1 MRVNGS
7 DAATDTVAPFQFS
20 WDTSKVAN
28 GMASLVA
35 VAYDAASN
43 SSKVSGME
51 LVGVSGCYSAGN
63 AALQETLYIDGK
75 LVASGTGTSLSGI
88 LTLQAVA
95 QDAAGNKT
103 TTSIQ
108 VSN

>member
-1 MRVNGS
+1 M
-7 DAATDTVAPFQFS
+7 ATDTVAPVQFS

-43 SSKVSGME
+43 SSKVSGMV

-75 LVASGTGTSLSGI
+75 RVASGTGTSLSRI

-103 TTSIQ
+103 TTSIK